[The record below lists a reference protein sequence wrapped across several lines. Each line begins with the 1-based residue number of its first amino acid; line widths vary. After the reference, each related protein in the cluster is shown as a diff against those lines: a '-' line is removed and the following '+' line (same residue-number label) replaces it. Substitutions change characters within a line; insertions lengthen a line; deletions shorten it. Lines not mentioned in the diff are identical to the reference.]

1 MKKIIIKKESLLHR
15 IYNHIVIVYDRA
27 DDHNLFLI
35 ASGIAFN
42 IILYLMPLLL
52 LAVYIVGIIFNVSD
66 VIIYLSAILED
77 LLPATQSNLDFIG
90 NVLAEVRIIMDNSYL
105 SGWIGVVGLI
115 WVSSLLIS
123 SIRAGINSIFK
134 LPSSRYFLVYIVK
147 DIGFTILFTILVLLY
162 SYIIP
167 LLTIVVELAKS
178 ILPDVIE
185 GYFTE
190 LILFGATVFSA
201 FVLFYFIYRFVPNKK
216 LPKYVIM
223 LSTTISVIF
232 IEIARFAF
240 AFYIS
245 SVSDYGKFYGTY
257 AIVFSLA
264 VWIYYSSLIILL
276 SAEISKYIYELKNPT
291 ESLPVK
297 SGVVNFKK

>member
-1 MKKIIIKKESLLHR
+1 MKKIIIKKESLLNN

-77 LLPATQSNLDFIG
+77 LLPATQSNFDFIG
-90 NVLAEVRIIMDNSYL
+90 NILAEVRIIMDNSYL

-178 ILPDVIE
+178 ILPDAIE

-216 LPKYVIM
+216 LPKYVIL
-223 LSTTISVIF
+223 LSTTISVIL

-240 AFYIS
+240 AFYVS

-276 SAEISKYIYELKNPT
+276 SAEISKYVYELKNPAELLT
-291 ESLPVK
+291 VK
-297 SGVVNFKK
+297 SSVVNLKK